1 MSLRILF
8 IFNFIANVYQ
18 VDLNVL
24 LALFSIGPQ
33 FSILMF
39 YMLLMLSL
47 LSLHCLK
54 SGVGHKERAILKEFV
69 I

>member
-33 FSILMF
+33 FSYVSHAINTIIVIF
-39 YMLLMLSL
+39 TRVK
-47 LSLHCLK
+47 C
-54 SGVGHKERAILKEFV
+54 GEGHKERAILKEF
-69 I
+69 II

>member
-33 FSILMF
+33 FSYVSHAINTIIVIIT
-39 YMLLMLSL
+39 LS
-47 LSLHCLK
+47 K
-54 SGVGHKERAILKEFV
+54 KWSGA
-69 I
+69 